1 MTTESIILFYFLI
14 GMGYTLINGIV
25 RKLDT
30 DGDWLLP
37 MFWLLM
43 WPIAFVGLTFI
54 GIQKYINKRIEKRKC
69 F

>member
-1 MTTESIILFYFLI
+1 MTTENLVLLYFLI
-14 GMGYTLINGIV
+14 GMGYTFINGFV

-43 WPIAFVGLTFI
+43 WPIAFLGLATI
-54 GIQKYINKRIEKRKC
+54 GVKKIIEKRIQRRKC